1 MIPNRIQR
9 VNELIKEEVSQ
20 LLLKEVDFPEK
31 ILATVTRAETSV
43 DLKQAKV
50 YISVI
55 PKEEIPKVMK
65 ILDSKIY
72 DIQQKLNKR
81 LTMKI
86 VPRIKFM
93 EEKKTVEAARIEELL
108 EKIKKQD

>member
-31 ILATVTRAETSV
+31 ILATVTRVETSV

-55 PKEEIPKVMK
+55 PEEEISKVIK
-65 ILDSKIY
+65 ILNNKIY

-81 LTMKI
+81 LTMRI
-86 VPRIKFM
+86 VPRIKFV
-93 EEKKTVEAARIEELL
+93 EEKKTAEAARIEELL
-108 EKIKKQD
+108 EKIKKEN